1 MKFTVAFSGPA
12 WTGVNTAGLIV
23 WDYFTKLWYDVVGD
37 KEYQSIIKWWNN
49 TFIVYI
55 SDNGKFLSSNID
67 LFFAYDKLAITR
79 NEKVYNLKNIVEIE
93 KTDMINMVS
102 VAMFFTLLWKNIEE
116 IKQIVKDYFWNKKI
130 PQVMQERNE
139 KALLQW
145 AKLIE
150 NWWGDL
156 KINGDLGNKNNDKLW
171 IINDKLKKDGYPE
184 LVSGSKNKKQ
194 LNQEFIDG
202 NWTVAEWAVDADL
215 SFYSAYPMTP
225 ASTIIKYITKHKN
238 VEFFQW
244 EDEIAVAMSML
255 GARFAGKR
263 AMCGTSGGGFALMTE
278 TISMANQMEIWW
290 VYILSQRWWPST
302 WTPTFTEQWDL
313 LYALNASFWD
323 TKPIVVYPSNIQNAY
338 DLTQKVLNWA
348 DYYQH
353 PIIILLDKQFS
364 ESYFSQ
370 DLKRNLDSK
379 DENID
384 KIKYN
389 PKNSEK
395 FLAKE
400 DLENNKFLRYKLTED
415 WISPY
420 TYPGVKNWDFIA
432 TSYEHTQSWS
442 TTEDPEIKVQMTEK
456 RHQKL
461 ETFKK
466 NEFNQNFKWF
476 EVINESA
483 KKFFITMWIN
493 RLVLEE
499 YVRQNPE
506 YGIIVIEV
514 LQPLDDGLQNFIEGR
529 EVEKLIFVELNYS
542 GQLESY
548 LTWKLWL
555 NCEKWNW
562 KISRIRKYNN
572 YPLFLEDLK

>member
-1 MKFTVAFSGPA
+1 MKYTVAFSGPA
-12 WTGVNTAGLIV
+12 GSGVNTAWLIV

-49 TFIVYI
+49 TFINYI
-55 SDNGKFLSSNID
+55 SDDWKYLSSNID
-67 LFFAYDKLAITR
+67 LIFAYDKLAITR
-79 NEKVYNLKNIVEIE
+79 NEKVYNLKNIIEIE
-93 KTDMINMVS
+93 KTDMLNMVS
-102 VAMFFTLLWKNIEE
+102 VAMFFTMIWKTIEE
-116 IKQIVKDYFWNKKI
+116 INQIVKDYFGNKKI
-130 PQVMQERNE
+130 PQIIQERND

-145 AKLIE
+145 SNLIE
-150 NWWGDL
+150 NWKLIIDNL
-156 KINGDLGNKNNDKLW
+156 EELIESEKQDKHTGQ
-171 IINDKLKKDGYPE
+171 K
-184 LVSGSKNKKQ
+184 
-194 LNQEFIDG
+194 FIDG
-202 NWTVAEWAVDADL
+202 NYTVAEWAVDADL

-225 ASTIIKYITKHKN
+225 ASTLIKYITKHKN
-238 VEFFQW
+238 VEFLQW

-255 GARFAGKR
+255 GAKFAGKR
-263 AMCGTSGGGFALMTE
+263 AMCGTSGGGFALMSE

-290 VYILSQRWWPST
+290 VYIMSQRWGPST

-323 TKPIVVYPSNIQNAY
+323 TKPIVVYPSTIQNAY

-364 ESYFSQ
+364 ESYFST

-379 DENID
+379 DKKID
-384 KIKYN
+384 KIKFN
-389 PKNSEK
+389 
-395 FLAKE
+395 
-400 DLENNKFLRYKLTED
+400 LENKEVFEGIEDMEQDKFLRYKLTED

-442 TTEDPEIKVQMTEK
+442 VTEDPEEKVQMTEK
-456 RHQKL
+456 RHKKL
-461 ETFKK
+461 EIFKQ

-476 EVINESA
+476 EVINENA
-483 KKFFITMWIN
+483 KIFFITMWIN

-499 YVRQNPE
+499 YVRQNSE
-506 YGIIVIEV
+506 YGIIIIEV
-514 LQPLDDGLQNFIEGR
+514 LQPLDDELQNFIEGR

-542 GQLESY
+542 WQLETY

-555 NCEKWNW
+555 NCEKWKW
-562 KISRIRKYNN
+562 KIDRIRKYNN

>member
-1 MKFTVAFSGPA
+1 MKYTVAFSGPA
-12 WTGVNTAGLIV
+12 GSGVNTAWLIV

-49 TFIVYI
+49 TFINYI
-55 SDNGKFLSSNID
+55 SDDWKYLSSNID
-67 LFFAYDKLAITR
+67 LIFAYDKLAITR
-79 NEKVYNLKNIVEIE
+79 NEKVYNLKNIIEIE
-93 KTDMINMVS
+93 KTDMLNMVS
-102 VAMFFTLLWKNIEE
+102 VAMFFTMIWKTIEE
-116 IKQIVKDYFWNKKI
+116 INQIVKDYFGNKKI
-130 PQVMQERNE
+130 PQIIQERND
-139 KALLQW
+139 KALLKW
-145 AKLIE
+145 HELAKDFEKI
-150 NWWGDL
+150 DL
-156 KINGDLGNKNNDKLW
+156 EIKNIW
-171 IINDKLKKDGYPE
+171 KK
-184 LVSGSKNKKQ
+184 
-194 LNQEFIDG
+194 EFIDG
-202 NWTVAEWAVDADL
+202 NYTVAEWAVDADL

-225 ASTIIKYITKHKN
+225 ASTLIKYITKHKN
-238 VEFFQW
+238 VEFLQW

-255 GARFAGKR
+255 GAKFAGKR
-263 AMCGTSGGGFALMTE
+263 AMCGTSGGGFALMSE

-290 VYILSQRWWPST
+290 VYIMSQRWGPST

-323 TKPIVVYPSNIQNAY
+323 TKPIVVYPSTIQNAY

-364 ESYFSQ
+364 ESYFST

-379 DENID
+379 DKKID
-384 KIKYN
+384 KIKFN
-389 PKNSEK
+389 
-395 FLAKE
+395 
-400 DLENNKFLRYKLTED
+400 LENKEVFEGIEDMEQDKFLRYKLTED

-442 TTEDPEIKVQMTEK
+442 VTEDPEEKVQMTEK
-456 RHQKL
+456 RHKKL
-461 ETFKK
+461 EIFKQ
-466 NEFNQNFKWF
+466 NEFNQHFKWF
-476 EVINESA
+476 EVINENA

-506 YGIIVIEV
+506 YGIIIIEV
-514 LQPLDDGLQNFIEGR
+514 LQPLDDELQNFIEGR

-542 GQLESY
+542 WQLETY

-555 NCEKWNW
+555 NCEKWKW
-562 KISRIRKYNN
+562 KIDRIRKYNN

>member
-1 MKFTVAFSGPA
+1 MKYTVAFSGPA
-12 WTGVNTAGLIV
+12 GSGVNTAWLIV

-49 TFIVYI
+49 TFINYI
-55 SDNGKFLSSNID
+55 SDDWKYLSSNID
-67 LFFAYDKLAITR
+67 LIFAYDKLAITR
-79 NEKVYNLKNIVEIE
+79 NEKVYNLKNIIEIE
-93 KTDMINMVS
+93 KTDMLNMVS
-102 VAMFFTLLWKNIEE
+102 VAMFFTMIWKTIEE
-116 IKQIVKDYFWNKKI
+116 INQIVKDYFGNKKI
-130 PQVMQERNE
+130 PQIIQERND
-139 KALLQW
+139 KALLKW
-145 AKLIE
+145 HELAKDFEKI
-150 NWWGDL
+150 DL
-156 KINGDLGNKNNDKLW
+156 EIKNNW
-171 IINDKLKKDGYPE
+171 KK
-184 LVSGSKNKKQ
+184 
-194 LNQEFIDG
+194 EFIDG
-202 NWTVAEWAVDADL
+202 NYTVAEWAVDADL

-225 ASTIIKYITKHKN
+225 ASTLIKYITKHKN
-238 VEFFQW
+238 VEFLQW

-255 GARFAGKR
+255 GAKFAGKR
-263 AMCGTSGGGFALMTE
+263 AMCGTSGGGFALMSE

-290 VYILSQRWWPST
+290 VYIMSQRWGPST

-348 DYYQH
+348 DIYQH

-364 ESYFSQ
+364 ESYFST

-379 DENID
+379 DKKID
-384 KIKYN
+384 KIKFN
-389 PKNSEK
+389 
-395 FLAKE
+395 
-400 DLENNKFLRYKLTED
+400 LENKEVFEGIEDMEQDKFLRYKLTED

-461 ETFKK
+461 EIFKK

-506 YGIIVIEV
+506 YGIIIIEV
-514 LQPLDDGLQNFIEGR
+514 LQPLDDELQNFIEGR

-548 LTWKLWL
+548 LAWKLWL
-555 NCEKWNW
+555 NCEKWKW
-562 KISRIRKYNN
+562 KIDRIRKYNN

>member
-1 MKFTVAFSGPA
+1 MKYTVAFSGPA
-12 WTGVNTAGLIV
+12 GSGVNTAWLIV

-49 TFIVYI
+49 TFINYI
-55 SDNGKFLSSNID
+55 SDDWKYLSSNID
-67 LFFAYDKLAITR
+67 LIFAYDKLAITR
-79 NEKVYNLKNIVEIE
+79 NEKVYNLKNIIEIE
-93 KTDMINMVS
+93 KTDMLNMVS
-102 VAMFFTLLWKNIEE
+102 VAMFFTMIWKTIEE
-116 IKQIVKDYFWNKKI
+116 INQIVKDYFGNKKI
-130 PQVMQERNE
+130 PQIIQERND
-139 KALLQW
+139 KALLKW
-145 AKLIE
+145 HELAKDFEKI
-150 NWWGDL
+150 DL
-156 KINGDLGNKNNDKLW
+156 EIKNIW
-171 IINDKLKKDGYPE
+171 KK
-184 LVSGSKNKKQ
+184 
-194 LNQEFIDG
+194 EFIDG
-202 NWTVAEWAVDADL
+202 NYTVAEWAVDADL

-225 ASTIIKYITKHKN
+225 ASTLIKYITKHKN
-238 VEFFQW
+238 VEFLQW

-255 GARFAGKR
+255 GAKFAGKR
-263 AMCGTSGGGFALMTE
+263 AMCGTSGGGFALMSE

-290 VYILSQRWWPST
+290 VYIMSQRWGPST

-323 TKPIVVYPSNIQNAY
+323 TKPIVVYPSTIQNAY

-364 ESYFSQ
+364 ESYFST

-379 DENID
+379 DKKID
-384 KIKYN
+384 KIKFN
-389 PKNSEK
+389 
-395 FLAKE
+395 
-400 DLENNKFLRYKLTED
+400 LENKEVFEGIEDMEQDKFLRYKLTED

-442 TTEDPEIKVQMTEK
+442 VTEDPEEKVQMTEK
-456 RHQKL
+456 RHKKL
-461 ETFKK
+461 EIFKQ

-476 EVINESA
+476 EVINENA
-483 KKFFITMWIN
+483 KIFFITMWIN

-499 YVRQNPE
+499 YVRQNSE
-506 YGIIVIEV
+506 YGIIIIEV
-514 LQPLDDGLQNFIEGR
+514 LQPLDDELQNFIEGR

-542 GQLESY
+542 WQLETY

-555 NCEKWNW
+555 NCEKWKW
-562 KISRIRKYNN
+562 KIDRIRKYNN